1 MFYDIYVELC
11 KREGK
16 SPSAVAQELGINKSN
31 VSNWKNNGYTP
42 RGNVL
47 NVISDYFNVS
57 IDYLLGNEQKEEPLV
72 NGDKELTEY
81 LEMLKN
87 RSECRMLFKLAKTAT
102 KEDVEQAVKIIEA
115 LRK

>member
-1 MFYDIYVELC
+1 MFYDTFSALC
-11 KREGK
+11 VQNGV
-16 SPSAVAQELGINKSN
+16 SPNKACIDCAISRTSVAKWKKGATPNGAT
-31 VSNWKNNGYTP
+31 VSK
-42 RGNVL
+42 
-47 NVISDYFNVS
+47 IADYFGVTT
-57 IDYLLGNEQKEEPLV
+57 DYLLGNEQKEEPLV